1 MNRPHTTFYRFSFI
15 PVLLLLLLP
24 LAACGGGPDQGEQ
37 GEQVQDTETPAPPA
51 PGQPQGGGR
60 RGPKGRITLTGA
72 LKFDGDTPLDC
83 GKAGQGLEL
92 VYNRNNGEASQV
104 SLQIPTYSAA
114 GDYPATVLI
123 REGGSGREW
132 NGTAQIDIQTREMGG
147 KKGGGKRTALSGTFN
162 GTYKGQG
169 GEGTLAGNFRRCVL
183 RDQA

>member
-1 MNRPHTTFYRFSFI
+1 MNRPHTVFYRFAFA
-15 PVLLLLLLP
+15 PALLLLLLLP

-37 GEQVQDTETPAPPA
+37 VQEAETPVPPA
-51 PGQPQGGGR
+51 PGQPQDGGGR
-60 RGPKGRITLTGA
+60 RGPKGHITLTGA

-83 GKAGQGLEL
+83 GPAGQGLEL

-104 SLQIPTYSAA
+104 SLQIPSYSAA

-132 NGTAQIDIQTREMGG
+132 NGTARIDIQTRDMGG
-147 KKGGGKRTALSGTFN
+147 KKGGVKRTALSGTFN
-162 GTYKGQG
+162 GTYKGPG
-169 GEGTLAGNFRRCVL
+169 GEGGLAGNFRRCVL